1 MGCAYAHGASVVSK
15 STRATG
21 DAGAVDLGIAYV
33 VNSEALKGPPE
44 AVAATWLSTAVA
56 STALISTPRRRFSEH
71 VSDCRNCD
79 GRRLR
84 LEPSGVKVVS
94 KAPGSFAGGFSLLAT
109 FLFRYQYRRSGS
121 NRHAPFGV
129 PDFESRPAGP
139 LRPNVSGNLAYLC
152 GFCRFARLC
161 CPASTDLY
169 WPGCSTVA
177 VRMQPSRRDSRWLGG
192 PGGRVLLS
200 HAPRVLRLLV
210 G

>member
-1 MGCAYAHGASVVSK
+1 MVDRWSIQLGCAYAHGASVVSK

-121 NRHAPFGV
+121 NRHAPFGA
-129 PDFESRPAGP
+129 PDFESG
-139 LRPNVSGNLAYLC
+139 
-152 GFCRFARLC
+152 
-161 CPASTDLY
+161 ASTNSATPACTGNGGDY
-169 WPGCSTVA
+169 NTG
-177 VRMQPSRRDSRWLGG
+177 QNGLG
-192 PGGRVLLS
+192 
-200 HAPRVLRLLV
+200 RLDAA
-210 G
+210 